1 MCLKCR
7 TIADSHNGT
16 ENEYI
21 AYRKGPHTRGVL
33 SITHFKT
40 LFYFQLKFIS
50 PITYSAMTT
59 IGTKYL
65 KIGFIQS

>member
-1 MCLKCR
+1 M
-7 TIADSHNGT
+7 NGGAAL
-16 ENEYI
+16 I
-21 AYRKGPHTRGVL
+21 P
-33 SITHFKT
+33 
-40 LFYFQLKFIS
+40 FQLPYRQRRLSLYFHWKFFR